1 MTHCKQK
8 VAMATSDRMVID
20 KICKIT
26 VKGAKSMSESFFSIS
41 LGVLELW
48 RKDFRGVGGF
58 PPGLDRVKV
67 IEVKNWGLRKHLKL
81 GDFLLYFYKKLEKAL
96 GG

>member
-20 KICKIT
+20 KICKIN

-41 LGVLELW
+41 RGVLELW
-48 RKDFRGVGGF
+48 RKDLRGAGGF
-58 PPGLDRVKV
+58 PLAL
-67 IEVKNWGLRKHLKL
+67 IGLRSLKL
-81 GDFLLYFYKKLEKAL
+81 KIGDS
-96 GG
+96 GSI

>member
-41 LGVLELW
+41 RGVLELW

-58 PPGLDRVKV
+58 PPGLV
-67 IEVKNWGLRKHLKL
+67 GLRSLKL
-81 GDFLLYFYKKLEKAL
+81 KIGDS
-96 GG
+96 GSI